1 MVYVHLAEG
10 FEEVEALTAVDVLR
24 RADIDAKLVSVTGS
38 KMVRGTHGINV
49 EADLLFEE
57 ADYEAC
63 DMIVLPGGLPGAE
76 NLGKHAGLTAQITSF
91 AKAGRPLAAICAAP
105 MVFGAL
111 GILKDKQATIYPG
124 MEDLLTGAEAT
135 GEHVTVCGNIITG
148 MGPALAMEF
157 ALALVGFL
165 KNEECWH
172 EVAEGLLFEAAE
184 DGPVPAI

>member
-10 FEEVEALTAVDVLR
+10 FEEVEALTVADVLR
-24 RADIDAKLVSVTGS
+24 RADIEAQLVSVTGS
-38 KMVRGTHGINV
+38 KLVRGTHGISV

-63 DMIVLPGGLPGAE
+63 DMIVLPGGLPGAT
-76 NLGKHAGLTAQITSF
+76 NLGEHAGLTEQIRAY

-105 MVFGAL
+105 MVFGAQ
-111 GILKDKQATIYPG
+111 GILEGCRATIYPG
-124 MEDLLTGAEAT
+124 MEDELAGAEAT

-148 MGPALAMEF
+148 MGPAFAMEF

-165 KNEECWH
+165 KGEEAWH
-172 EVAEGLLFEAAE
+172 EVAEGLLFETDGIAPAAL
-184 DGPVPAI
+184 A